1 MRQMN
6 ALVGLGALVV
16 LAGSAFGQISSI
28 NSVNVAV
35 RNFNDFPTTNLS
47 INGLAMPNGQSSAAI
62 TGLGAG
68 VNFDETFALGAQG
81 NFANRHL
88 AFFSN
93 DGGASAYQLQNNQ
106 SFLMTACFR
115 QTTNHPT
122 GIGAPVNS
130 ETGFW
135 IHNRRTGLDGNGQ
148 PVQYTDEGGVWM
160 ISNGTSFSGGAGMD
174 FHLYGEGGWNNPNV
188 PPIIGN
194 GDLIQASFAY
204 YAPGTRPGHAG
215 AFYECTVTNVTTGLS
230 VSSGMKSIN
239 TDAAGV
245 TGFGDG
251 TTFGFRAQNSRFPL
265 IETHT
270 TTEINCITIVPAPAS
285 LGALALA
292 GVFAGRR
299 RRN

>member
-1 MRQMN
+1 MLSIRTGIS
-6 ALVGLGALVV
+6 LVAFAAI
-16 LAGSAFGQISSI
+16 AGTAMGQISSI
-28 NSVNVAV
+28 NGVNVAV

-47 INGLAMPNGQSSAAI
+47 INGSAQPNGQSSFGI
-62 TGLGAG
+62 GGLSSG

-93 DGGASAYQLQNNQ
+93 DGGTSAYQLQNSQ

-115 QTTNHPT
+115 MTTNHPT

-135 IHNRRTGLDGNGQ
+135 IHNARTGLDGNGN

-174 FHLYGEGGWNNPNV
+174 FQLYGEGGFNNPNS

-194 GDLIQASFAY
+194 GELIQASFAY
-204 YAPGTRPGHAG
+204 YAPGSRPGHAG
-215 AFYECTVTNVTTGLS
+215 AFYEATVTNTVSGIS
-230 VSSGMKSIN
+230 VSSGMKSIG

-245 TGFGDG
+245 TGFGNG

-270 TTEINCITIVPAPAS
+270 PTEVNCITIVPAPAS
-285 LGALALA
+285 IGLLGLA

-299 RRN
+299 RR